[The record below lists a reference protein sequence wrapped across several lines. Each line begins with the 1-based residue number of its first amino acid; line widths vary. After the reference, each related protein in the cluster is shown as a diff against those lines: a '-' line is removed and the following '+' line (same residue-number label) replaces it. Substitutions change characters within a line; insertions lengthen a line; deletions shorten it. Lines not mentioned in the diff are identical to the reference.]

1 MNESL
6 HPRTIVG
13 MPAYNEAKYIG
24 SLVLQAQ
31 QYADGVVVVDDGSTD
46 HTAKVAELAGATVV
60 RHVEN
65 KGYGSAIQSILAEA
79 KKQNADILVILDA
92 DSQHNPDEIPSLIK
106 AISEGSDVVI
116 GSREIQR
123 NAIAPYRRLGQKFLA
138 RMTSVASRQKLS
150 DTESGFRAYSRKAI
164 ETMRL
169 KEKGMA
175 ISSEIVSEASSQGLK
190 ITEVPISVIYTK
202 DGSTLNPWRHGLGVL
217 QRILVMISEKR
228 PLFFFGLF
236 GSILIVG
243 GIVAGVIVATTV
255 FQTQVLMVGTALI
268 SMLLVTVG
276 ILSIFTG
283 ILLNVLTRRMSSQSQ

>member
-1 MNESL
+1 MKTKS
-6 HPRTIVG
+6 PIKVIAG
-13 MPAYNEAKYIG
+13 MPAYNEQRYVG
-24 SLVLQAQ
+24 SIVLQTR
-31 QYADGVVVVDDGSTD
+31 QYVDEVVVVDDGSLDKTSE
-46 HTAKVAELAGATVV
+46 VAEMAGAVVV
-60 RHVEN
+60 RHEKN
-65 KGYGSAIQSILAEA
+65 SGYGSAIQSIFSEA
-79 KKQNADILVILDA
+79 KRRNADILIILDA

-106 AISEGSDVVI
+106 TVTEGSDVVI
-116 GSREIQR
+116 GSREMQENI
-123 NAIAPYRRLGQKFLA
+123 IAPYRRLGQKFLA

-202 DGSTLNPWRHGLGVL
+202 DGSTLNPWKHGLGVL
-217 QRILVMISEKR
+217 QRILVMISERR

-236 GSILIVG
+236 GNLLIVG
-243 GIVAGVIVATTV
+243 GIVAGIIVATTV

-268 SMLLVTVG
+268 SMLLITIG

-283 ILLNVLTRRMSSQSQ
+283 ILLNVLTRRMGSQSQ